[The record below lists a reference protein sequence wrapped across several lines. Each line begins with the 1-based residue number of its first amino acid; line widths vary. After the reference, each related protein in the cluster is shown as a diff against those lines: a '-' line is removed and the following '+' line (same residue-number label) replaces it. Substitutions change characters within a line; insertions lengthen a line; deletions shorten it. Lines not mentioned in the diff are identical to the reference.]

1 MGRPVGA
8 LMCIPPMD
16 GEPALHVALLRDIAK
31 RNNLLLTSMGMTAD
45 FETAIRFGATHA
57 RIGPAVFG
65 ARSKAGGAQTIPQ
78 GAP

>member
-1 MGRPVGA
+1 
-8 LMCIPPMD
+8 MCIPPMD
-16 GEPALHVALLRDIAK
+16 GEPALHVALLRDIAE
-31 RNNLLLTSMGMTAD
+31 RNNLPLTSMGMTAD
-45 FETAIRFGATHA
+45 FETAIRFGATHV